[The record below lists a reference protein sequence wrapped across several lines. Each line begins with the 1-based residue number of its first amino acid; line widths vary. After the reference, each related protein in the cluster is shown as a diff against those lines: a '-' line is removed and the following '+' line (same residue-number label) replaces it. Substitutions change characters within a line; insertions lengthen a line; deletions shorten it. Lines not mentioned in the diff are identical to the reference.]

1 MWKYILTDTKIEV
14 MGATLFQIKA
24 TASFWDVSKGDLGG
38 YIQKED
44 NLSMSWNAWVSW
56 DSWVFWNS
64 TVTWNSWVSWNAH
77 LEAGLSYKKWWFIG
91 WDNTGKI
98 TDITDKTWSDH
109 WENQYVLWDY
119 EIEDLE
125 EKTEIKEMTVED
137 ISKVLGYEVKIIK

>member
-14 MGATLFQIKA
+14 MGTTLFQIKA

-44 NLSMSWNAWVSW
+44 NLSMSWN
-56 DSWVFWNS
+56 
-64 TVTWNSWVSWNAH
+64 SWVSWNAH
-77 LEAGLSYKKWWFIG
+77 LKAKLSYKKWWFIG

-119 EIEDLE
+119 EIEEIEPD
-125 EKTEIKEMTVED
+125 EKVEEMTVEQ
-137 ISKVLGYEVKIIK
+137 ICKALGREVKIIK